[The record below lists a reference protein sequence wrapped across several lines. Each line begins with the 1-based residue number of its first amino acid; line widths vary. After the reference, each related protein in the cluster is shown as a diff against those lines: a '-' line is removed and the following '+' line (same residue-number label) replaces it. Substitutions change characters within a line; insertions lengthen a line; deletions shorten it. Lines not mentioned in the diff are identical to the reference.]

1 MLIPFV
7 CFVFSGICD
16 GKLYNNLGAIA
27 WGTGYGKTVGWPID
41 HFNAVLNIF
50 QSYFGK
56 AVLIV
61 SGGNIHDVSQYV
73 FGDPA

>member
-50 QSYFGK
+50 QSYFFMPNSLTKCLASSKGE
-56 AVLIV
+56 LPI
-61 SGGNIHDVSQYV
+61 S
-73 FGDPA
+73 